1 MHIVI
6 ENPQSSYTPFQCLEA
21 GDPEDP
27 VGQHGL
33 PIHMANN
40 RSTVGASYYVLLAYD
55 GECESSNHYIHLID
69 TLISSHRFQR
79 RYQRHS

>member
-6 ENPQSSYTPFQCLEA
+6 ENEQPSYTPFHCLEA

-27 VGQHGL
+27 AGQHGP

-40 RSTVGASYYVLLAYD
+40 RSTVDAGYYVLLAHD
-55 GECESSNHYIHLID
+55 GGCESSTYYFHL
-69 TLISSHRFQR
+69 
-79 RYQRHS
+79 RHTDKFPQVPT